1 MVVKVETVNTIC
13 SFKGRGTWPAV
24 AALVRSGGPAAAR
37 GVATLSTGN
46 FGLGVACAARG
57 HGIAAVIVLPQGAN
71 PRKVAMIRRLGAR
84 VVEIPAG
91 ETGEAVLDAAAA
103 DAGYVVLRDG
113 HDDRI
118 ANGAGTLALE
128 VTDAVADGRLPPI
141 GTVYVP
147 IGDGSL
153 IAGVGTWLRSV
164 SPSTRVIGVQVE
176 GAPAVA
182 RSWRSGRVEV
192 VPPAPSRADGLASG
206 SGNADLLDL
215 LGRVVDDMVLVRE
228 ERLLAAQIELCDALG
243 VTAEASAAASWLAA
257 RDSGDDGTATG
268 VRLVIVTG
276 SNAWPGELAVAAYRD
291 AAQP

>member
-1 MVVKVETVNTIC
+1 M
-13 SFKGRGTWPAV
+13 
-24 AALVRSGGPAAAR
+24 VRSGGPAAAR

-46 FGLGVACAARG
+46 FGLGVAYAARG
-57 HGIAAVIVLPQGAN
+57 HGIDAAIVLPQGAN

-84 VVEIPAG
+84 IVEIPAG
-91 ETGEAVLDAAAA
+91 ETGEAVLDAVAA
-103 DAGYVVLRDG
+103 DAGYAVLRDG

-141 GTVYVP
+141 GTVYAP

-164 SPSTRVIGVQVE
+164 SPSARVVGVQVE
-176 GAPAVA
+176 GAPAMA

-192 VPPAPSRADGLASG
+192 VPPALSRADGLTSG
-206 SGNADLLDL
+206 SGNPDLLDL
-215 LGRVVDDMVLVRE
+215 LRRVVDDMVLVRE
-228 ERLLAAQIELCDALG
+228 EQLLDAQLELFDALG
-243 VTAEASAAASWLAA
+243 VTAEASAAAAWLAA
-257 RDSGDDGTATG
+257 RDSRDDGAATG

-276 SNAWPGELAVAAYRD
+276 SNAWPGELAGPTHRD
-291 AAQP
+291 PAEPWRS